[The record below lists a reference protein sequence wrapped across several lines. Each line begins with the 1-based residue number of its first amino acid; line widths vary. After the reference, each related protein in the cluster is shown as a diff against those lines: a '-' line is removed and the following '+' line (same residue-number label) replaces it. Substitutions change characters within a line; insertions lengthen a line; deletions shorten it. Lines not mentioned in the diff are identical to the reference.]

1 MEWQSELGFEP
12 RTYRVTERCDETPHR
27 AHTAR
32 TALLIDA
39 NGG

>member
-1 MEWQSELGFEP
+1 MGPTDSVTKY
-12 RTYRVTERCDETPHR
+12 RTACT

-32 TALLIDA
+32 TALLVDA

>member
-1 MEWQSELGFEP
+1 ML
-12 RTYRVTERCDETPHR
+12 YYDVTKHHT

-32 TALLIDA
+32 TALLVDA